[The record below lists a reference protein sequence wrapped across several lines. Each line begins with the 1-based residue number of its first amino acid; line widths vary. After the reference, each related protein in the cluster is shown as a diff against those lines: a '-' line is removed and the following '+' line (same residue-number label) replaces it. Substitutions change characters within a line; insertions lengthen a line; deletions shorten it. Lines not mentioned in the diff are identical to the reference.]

1 MLYLQNSYGKRQSA
15 SADVGDTRHVSL
27 AGEEKCD
34 LQIVALERQDSFS
47 SSSTDYEEI
56 DLSEKSYHESEDNES
71 DLDLVNSGSDDDFQS
86 DSPKD
91 DPEMEN
97 QEDSDGGL
105 SEDDNVRNDTI
116 LTEEFAA
123 ENDNFSDQKDV
134 DDHDILT
141 DEDEFENISNDDED
155 EEEMNR
161 DSEDNL
167 ENNSE
172 QLEDEMADSD
182 NEISISNDISIT
194 IANESLI
201 VNSGVN
207 LEIVDDEVDNNS
219 ELNQVDGSV
228 SESINKNSLLSL
240 QRIIVSRSDS
250 EEEKDNHIESKTKTV
265 DRNHSNGSQ
274 VPQEKGSKRDNPVVE
289 SVTVNT
295 SPANIKTKVAPVNK
309 GKLKQAISK
318 SETSTNVTVT
328 SLQEGKKSTSKPLT
342 GEKQGIVTSSNFQNS
357 KDLPPKEKSKDKDK
371 ENQNSK
377 QVIQKC
383 NEIVS
388 VNAVSLEN
396 KAKTSGNK
404 AISLESK
411 ATACSAK
418 DATHEN
424 KATACSEN
432 DTNHE
437 NKATT
442 FSEKAIIHE
451 SKAKM
456 CNDMETKP
464 LVIELKS
471 ETKNEEKM
479 DFDQLSIEDED
490 SDFEEEE
497 ENPPTVK
504 SRVGLKKIPTD
515 CRKRRRSNSKE
526 RDRKKR
532 SHSPER
538 SRTSSRSYHSHLR
551 SRDRLQDQHLHNR
564 FRERHLHR
572 RSHSPSTD
580 RIHRRQNYSHRQRS
594 RSRDRKHERI
604 SRDSQNNRHHRSHSR
619 SDSRTRSRRTRKLVE
634 SNIEKSDKR
643 DSMKSDVKKHLERKD
658 KSKDKITTTHS
669 STSPRK
675 EMRNQDKSDTEKMSK
690 VRGASST
697 IKHGASESKS
707 TSKHTVQRDVDG
719 AIIVKPKG

>member
-34 LQIVALERQDSFS
+34 LQIVALERQGSFS

-56 DLSEKSYHESEDNES
+56 DLSEKSYPESGDNES

-97 QEDSDGGL
+97 REDSDGGL

-219 ELNQVDGSV
+219 ELNQVDGGV

-289 SVTVNT
+289 SVTVIT

-371 ENQNSK
+371 EKEKPHVELQTAEVGTMTDFPFYSERAVDVGN
-377 QVIQKC
+377 V
-383 NEIVS
+383 NENEAFSDVDLKDS
-388 VNAVSLEN
+388 A
-396 KAKTSGNK
+396 
-404 AISLESK
+404 ESPNPSPTQTETRPEGVDLLNTGTLLRK
-411 ATACSAK
+411 K
-418 DATHEN
+418 DMIMREA
-424 KATACSEN
+424 
-432 DTNHE
+432 
-437 NKATT
+437 
-442 FSEKAIIHE
+442 
-451 SKAKM
+451 
-456 CNDMETKP
+456 
-464 LVIELKS
+464 
-471 ETKNEEKM
+471 
-479 DFDQLSIEDED
+479 
-490 SDFEEEE
+490 
-497 ENPPTVK
+497 
-504 SRVGLKKIPTD
+504 
-515 CRKRRRSNSKE
+515 KRRRTARSKKGQRRNVAGKYDSE
-526 RDRKKR
+526 
-532 SHSPER
+532 PE
-538 SRTSSRSYHSHLR
+538 HE
-551 SRDRLQDQHLHNR
+551 
-564 FRERHLHR
+564 RERAR
-572 RSHSPSTD
+572 A
-580 RIHRRQNYSHRQRS
+580 
-594 RSRDRKHERI
+594 
-604 SRDSQNNRHHRSHSR
+604 
-619 SDSRTRSRRTRKLVE
+619 
-634 SNIEKSDKR
+634 
-643 DSMKSDVKKHLERKD
+643 ERKSFFHKLCCCVKQQSAEYEVD
-658 KSKDKITTTHS
+658 PYED
-669 STSPRK
+669 
-675 EMRNQDKSDTEKMSK
+675 NSK
-690 VRGASST
+690 VRYR
-697 IKHGASESKS
+697 K
-707 TSKHTVQRDVDG
+707 
-719 AIIVKPKG
+719 

>member
-34 LQIVALERQDSFS
+34 LQIVAIERQDSFS

-56 DLSEKSYHESEDNES
+56 DLSEKSYHESGDNES

-141 DEDEFENISNDDED
+141 DEDEFENISNDGED

-219 ELNQVDGSV
+219 ELNQVDRSL
-228 SESINKNSLLSL
+228 SESINKNSLISL

-274 VPQEKGSKRDNPVVE
+274 VPQEKVSKRDNPVVE

-295 SPANIKTKVAPVNK
+295 SAANIKTKVAPVNK

-371 ENQNSK
+371 ENLNSK

-418 DATHEN
+418 DASHEN

-442 FSEKAIIHE
+442 FSEKAISHE

-526 RDRKKR
+526 SDRKKR

-538 SRTSSRSYHSHLR
+538 SRTSSRSYHSHSR

-604 SRDSQNNRHHRSHSR
+604 SRDSQNNRFHHYHSR
-619 SDSRTRSRRTRKLVE
+619 SDSQTRSRRTRKLVK

-707 TSKHTVQRDVDG
+707 TSKRTVQRDVDG